1 VTNGLLSTP
10 RPVPGRRIPAL
21 AGAGVVV
28 LALPVFLVAGFPL
41 GGWALAAVLWLA
53 GELLGL
59 WLARLPIGADN
70 LGTSGFA
77 ALAHSFRGIG
87 VIVVLAAVTLGDRR
101 VGLAALAAYALAYS
115 LSLGVSLV
123 EYFSGEKLGG

>member
-1 VTNGLLSTP
+1 VTHGLLSTP

-41 GGWALAAVLWLA
+41 SGWALAAVLWVA
-53 GELLGL
+53 GEALGL
-59 WLARLPIGADN
+59 WLARLPTGADH
-70 LGTSGFA
+70 LASSGLV

-87 VIVVLAAVTLGDRR
+87 VIVVLAAVTVADRD
-101 VGLAALAAYALAYS
+101 VGIAALAVYALAYS
-115 LSLGVSLV
+115 LSLAVSLL
-123 EYFSGEKLGG
+123 EYFSGERLG

>member
-1 VTNGLLSTP
+1 MPGLLSTP
-10 RPVPGRRIPAL
+10 RPVPGRRAPAL

-41 GGWALAAVLWLA
+41 GGWALAAVLWAA
-53 GELLGL
+53 GEALGL
-59 WLARLPIGADN
+59 WLARLPIGADH
-70 LGTSGFA
+70 LGRSGLV

-87 VIVVLAAVTLGDRR
+87 VMIVLLAVTVADRH
-101 VGLAALAAYALAYS
+101 VGIAALAVYALAYS

-123 EYFSGEKLGG
+123 EYFSGERLG

>member
-1 VTNGLLSTP
+1 MPGLLSTP
-10 RPVPGRRIPAL
+10 RPVPGRRMPAL

-41 GGWALAAVLWLA
+41 GGWALAAVLWAA
-53 GELLGL
+53 GEVLGL
-59 WLARLPIGADN
+59 WLVRLPTGADH
-70 LGTSGFA
+70 LASSGLV

-87 VIVVLAAVTLGDRR
+87 VIVVLAAVTVGDRH
-101 VGLAALAAYALAYS
+101 VGLAALAVYALAYS

-123 EYFSGEKLGG
+123 EYFSGEKVR

>member
-1 VTNGLLSTP
+1 MPGLLSTP

-41 GGWALAAVLWLA
+41 GGWALAAVLWAA
-53 GELLGL
+53 GEALSL
-59 WLARLPIGADN
+59 WLGRLPTGADH
-70 LGTSGFA
+70 LGTSGFV

-87 VIVVLAAVTLGDRR
+87 VMIVLVAVTVADRD
-101 VGLAALAAYALAYS
+101 VGLAALAVYALAYS
-115 LSLGVSLV
+115 LSLGVSLL
-123 EYFSGEKLGG
+123 EYFSGEKLG

>member
-1 VTNGLLSTP
+1 MHGLLSTP
-10 RPVPGRRIPAL
+10 RPVPGRRAPTL

-41 GGWALAAVLWLA
+41 AGWVLAAVLWAA
-53 GELLGL
+53 GEALSL
-59 WLARLPIGADN
+59 WLSRLPLGADH
-70 LGTSGFA
+70 LRSSGLV

-87 VIVVLAAVTLGDRR
+87 VMLALIAVTVADRE
-101 VGLAALAAYALAYS
+101 VGLAALAVYALAYT

-123 EYFSGEKLGG
+123 EYFSGEASG